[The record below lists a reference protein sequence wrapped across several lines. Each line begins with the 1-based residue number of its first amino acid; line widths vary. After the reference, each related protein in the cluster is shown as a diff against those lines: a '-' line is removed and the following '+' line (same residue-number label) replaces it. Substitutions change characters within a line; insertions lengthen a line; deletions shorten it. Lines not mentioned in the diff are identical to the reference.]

1 MVGMTNTTNPEIA
14 ATILR
19 QFPIMF
25 RMLGARDV
33 VDLGSG
39 IHFTIPT
46 SPRQRIRKL
55 RITLAADD
63 TYTVEGFTSK
73 ALRTGEP
80 TFTLEGVNVEN
91 VPSVIQAETG
101 FFTRL

>member
-1 MVGMTNTTNPEIA
+1 MTNTTTNPEIA
-14 ATILR
+14 RTILR

-33 VDLGSG
+33 VDLGNG
-39 IHFTIPT
+39 VHFTIPT

-73 ALRTGEP
+73 ALTTGEP
-80 TFTLEGVNVEN
+80 TFSLEGVYVEN
-91 VPSVIQAETG
+91 VPSVIEAETG
-101 FFTRL
+101 YYTRL